1 MVNTGST
8 KSILKTAEK
17 SFTLKSLCLHAK
29 NGPRASGRNSLVL
42 THSSVCLNFLS
53 YSRANKHS
61 TPRFRTPKISVF
73 FFPLFD
79 KIDLRAFKALSTLMF
94 FQKYAFSLSP
104 KKHRSIRVHTTVLM
118 RYRLSTLKRLKTIE
132 LHVVKYVLLY
142 AHAADTRACDIFGHH
157 FHFDVFSTVQ
167 TNTTCVRFRF
177 DPLST
182 AFSNRC
188 VFFMKMLGVLVL
200 TERLNASKC
209 TRFETKTH

>member
-1 MVNTGST
+1 MSQLL
-8 KSILKTAEK
+8 IL
-17 SFTLKSLCLHAK
+17 LKSKQALDSKIPDSQDFGVFLPPFSQNWFK
-29 NGPRASGRNSLVL
+29 GFQGPVRTNAFPK
-42 THSSVCLNFLS
+42 VC
-53 YSRANKHS
+53 
-61 TPRFRTPKISVF
+61 VF
-73 FFPLFD
+73 VV
-79 KIDLRAFKALSTLMF
+79 IEHRS
-94 FQKYAFSLSP
+94 
-104 KKHRSIRVHTTVLM
+104 KHRSIRVHTTVLM

>member
-1 MVNTGST
+1 MP
-8 KSILKTAEK
+8 KMARE
-17 SFTLKSLCLHAK
+17 
-29 NGPRASGRNSLVL
+29 PLVE
-42 THSSVCLNFLS
+42 THSYSLIAQYVSTS
-53 YSRANKHS
+53 YLTQEQRS
-61 TPRFRTPKISVF
+61 TRLQDSGLPRFRCFSS
-73 FFPLFD
+73 PLD

-94 FQKYAFSLSP
+94 FQKYAFSLPP
-104 KKHRSIRVHTTVLM
+104 KQHRSIRVHTTVLM

-188 VFFMKMLGVLVL
+188 VFFY
-200 TERLNASKC
+200 ENARRISVDGTPK
-209 TRFETKTH
+209 RVEMYAF